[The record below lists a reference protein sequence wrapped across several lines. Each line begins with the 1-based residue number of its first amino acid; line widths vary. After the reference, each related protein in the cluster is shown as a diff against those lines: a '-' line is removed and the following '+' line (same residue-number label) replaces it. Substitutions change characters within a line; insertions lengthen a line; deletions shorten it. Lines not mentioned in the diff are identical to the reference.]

1 MMIRKILMSAL
12 VIVALTA
19 CQEEAATDES
29 STETPAAATPAAAT
43 AAAAAPVG
51 NAGTTSEVTTV
62 EWEGKVH
69 DFGEIPQ
76 GTPVTHT
83 FKVVNTG
90 EEPLNISNVK
100 ASCGCTATDYT
111 KEAIPPGGEG
121 FVQARY
127 NAAAAGVFNKSVT
140 VTYNVANQR
149 ELLRLKGTVKA
160 Q

>member
-1 MMIRKILMSAL
+1 MMIHKILMSAL
-12 VIVALTA
+12 VMVALVA
-19 CQEEAATDES
+19 CQEEGATDAATS
-29 STETPAAATPAAAT
+29 ETSPAAT
-43 AAAAAPVG
+43 AVAAAPAG
-51 NAGTTSEVTTV
+51 NAGTSTEVTTV
-62 EWEGKVH
+62 EWEGVVH
-69 DFGEIPQ
+69 DFGEIVQ

-90 EEPLNISNVK
+90 AEPLNISNVK

-140 VTYNVANQR
+140 VTYNAANQR

>member
-12 VIVALTA
+12 VMVALVA
-19 CQEEAATDES
+19 CQEETATGEATTETSPAAT
-29 STETPAAATPAAAT
+29 TV
-43 AAAAAPVG
+43 AAAPVG
-51 NAGTTSEVTTV
+51 NAGASSEVTTV
-62 EWEGKVH
+62 EWEGIVH
-69 DFGEIPQ
+69 EFGEIVQ

-90 EEPLNISNVK
+90 TEPLNITNVK

-111 KEAIPPGGEG
+111 KESIPPGGEG

-140 VTYNVANQR
+140 VTYNTAKQR
-149 ELLRLKGTVKA
+149 ELLRLKGNVKP

>member
-12 VIVALTA
+12 VIVALVA
-19 CQEEAATDES
+19 CQEETATDEAG
-29 STETPAAATPAAAT
+29 TATSPAAT
-43 AAAAAPVG
+43 AVAAAPAG
-51 NAGTTSEVTTV
+51 NAGTASEITTV

-69 DFGEIPQ
+69 DFGEIVQ

-90 EEPLNISNVK
+90 TEPLNISNVK